1 MMNNPGFSASPTWT
15 RIRRTLASRFSLH
28 NDKASNEQIDET
40 LRAAVDLVGA
50 TPWILVFAILV
61 ACIGLNVN
69 STAVIIGAMLI
80 SPLMGPIMGV
90 GYGLAIFDFELVKK
104 SFVNLGI
111 ATFIS
116 FLASSIYF
124 SLTPLSEAQ
133 SELLARTSP
142 TIWDVLIAMFG
153 GAAGI
158 IGATR
163 TEKTNVVPGVAIAT
177 ALMPPLCTA
186 GYGLSQG
193 NWKFLFGALYLF
205 SINAVFI
212 ALSTVFIVN
221 LLHIPHKAIVDSK
234 ARKRIK
240 QALVLT
246 AMITAIPS
254 IFLAIDLVQS
264 EIFKSRAHSLVRSE
278 FAKVQQTYIS
288 NLTVDPDSRMIEV
301 SLIGAPV
308 GGDIVDGIKSK
319 LDMLGLV
326 DAKLVVHQGVD
337 NRVDVNSIKQDLL
350 SDLYQGTIAASEA
363 KDKKIV
369 ELEQQLAQLNSHET
383 LSRDVVSELQAQY
396 PDFTRVTVG
405 QGFRVST
412 GETVEYARIYLL
424 MINSKRNIARSE
436 QEKIQRWF
444 RVRSKDPNAE
454 IAFEMAT
461 SKAKTVRR

>member
-1 MMNNPGFSASPTWT
+1 MDRPGLSSGLVWT
-15 RIRRTLASRFSLH
+15 RFRRILASRFSLH
-28 NDKASNEQIDET
+28 NDKASNEEIDET
-40 LRAAVDLVGA
+40 LRATVDLVGA

-111 ATFIS
+111 ATAIS

-163 TEKTNVVPGVAIAT
+163 KEKTNVVPGVAIAT

-193 NWKFLFGALYLF
+193 NWKFLLGALYLF

-212 ALSTVFIVN
+212 AISTVFIVN
-221 LLHIPHKAIVDSK
+221 LLHIPHKAIVDLK
-234 ARKRIK
+234 AKKRIK
-240 QALVLT
+240 QALILT
-246 AMITAIPS
+246 AAITAIPS
-254 IFLAIDLVQS
+254 IFLAFNLVEG
-264 EIFKSRAHSLVRSE
+264 EIFKNRARVYIRNE

-288 NLTVDPDSRMIEV
+288 NLTVNPDSREIEV
-301 SLIGAPV
+301 SLIGSIV
-308 GGDIVDGIKSK
+308 GKEVVDGITARMESLGLGGSK
-319 LDMLGLV
+319 LII
-326 DAKLVVHQGVD
+326 HQGVD
-337 NRVDVNSIKQDLL
+337 NRIDVNSIKQDLL
-350 SDLYQGTIAASEA
+350 SDLYQTSIAAAEA

-369 ELEQQLAQLNSHET
+369 ALEQQLALLNSHET
-383 LSRDVVSELQAQY
+383 MSRDIITELQAQY
-396 PDFTRVTVG
+396 PDFSRVTVG
-405 QGFRVST
+405 QGFRVSS
-412 GETVEYARIYLL
+412 GEAVEYARIHLL
-424 MINSKRNIARSE
+424 IISSKRKIPGNE
-436 QEKIQRWF
+436 QERIQRWF

-454 IAFEMAT
+454 IAIELAA
-461 SKAKTVRR
+461 AKTVKK

>member
-1 MMNNPGFSASPTWT
+1 
-15 RIRRTLASRFSLH
+15 LASRFSLH
-28 NDKASNEQIDET
+28 NDKASNEEIDET
-40 LRAAVDLVGA
+40 LRATVDLVGA

-111 ATFIS
+111 ATAIS

-163 TEKTNVVPGVAIAT
+163 KEKTNVVPGVAIAT

-186 GYGLSQG
+186 GYALSQG
-193 NWKFLFGALYLF
+193 NWKFLLGALYLF

-212 ALSTVFIVN
+212 AISTVFILN
-221 LLHIPHKAIVDSK
+221 LLHIPHKAIVDLK

-240 QALVLT
+240 QALILT
-246 AMITAIPS
+246 AAITAIPS
-254 IFLAIDLVQS
+254 IFLAFNLVEG
-264 EIFKSRAHSLVRSE
+264 EIFKNRARVFIRNE

-288 NLTVDPDSRMIEV
+288 NLIVNPDSREIEV
-301 SLIGAPV
+301 SLIGSIV
-308 GGDIVDGIKSK
+308 GKEVVEGITEKMESQG
-319 LDMLGLV
+319 LGG
-326 DAKLVVHQGVD
+326 AKLIIHQGVD
-337 NRVDVNSIKQDLL
+337 NRIDVNSIKQDLL
-350 SDLYQGTIAASEA
+350 NDLYQTSITAAEA
-363 KDKKIV
+363 KDKKIA
-369 ELEQQLAQLNSHET
+369 ELEQQLAFLNSHET
-383 LSRDVVSELQAQY
+383 MSRDIITELQAQY
-396 PDFTRVTVG
+396 PDFSRVTVG
-405 QGFRVST
+405 QGFRVSS
-412 GETVEYARIYLL
+412 GETVEYARIHLL
-424 MINSKRNIARSE
+424 IINSKRKIAGSE
-436 QEKIQRWF
+436 QERIQRWF

-454 IAFEMAT
+454 IAIELAV
-461 SKAKTVRR
+461 AKTKTVKK